1 VTKSAFPW
9 QVGGFGNFSGLGES
23 NMILRNTTTGGL
35 QVCDINNNQIT
46 NSASR
51 TNVVRNLYWTQRI
64 VPLSYTKL
72 TILPKS
78 CGPLSQLNVNRTE
91 MHRTC

>member
-35 QVCDINNNQIT
+35 QVYDINNNQIT

-78 CGPLSQLNVNRTE
+78 CGPLS
-91 MHRTC
+91 M